1 MCGALK
7 YRNYKNLKVLFNLV
21 IAVSGAFRGRRLSQ
35 KSIRDSIG
43 HDLAQWI
50 RSSLALQRPR
60 LTQESLIQEENIDQ
74 ILSDWAEHATNP
86 PAAI

>member
-1 MCGALK
+1 
-7 YRNYKNLKVLFNLV
+7 V
-21 IAVSGAFRGRRLSQ
+21 IQS
-35 KSIRDSIG
+35 G